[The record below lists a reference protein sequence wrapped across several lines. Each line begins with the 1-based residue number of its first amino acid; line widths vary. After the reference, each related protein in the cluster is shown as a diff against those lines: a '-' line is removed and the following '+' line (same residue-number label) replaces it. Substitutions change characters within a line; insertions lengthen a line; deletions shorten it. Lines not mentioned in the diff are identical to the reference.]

1 MTSVLVVT
9 IEQIAT
15 GDAWYSTIAREI
27 RNKDGS
33 VHISLPVALRP
44 QIDACVRKMYAFGPK
59 SHVSDVCMTYV

>member
-44 QIDACVRKMYAFGPK
+44 QIDACAQMHAFGPK
-59 SHVSDVCMTYV
+59 WHVSDACMTYV